1 MFFFFK
7 FIKKLYHVWVL
18 LIIITIFCEIAFLRA
33 VSPVLKFSISHD
45 RDIWLDTILYSRIGI
60 TLINLCWV
68 VVLLLFILFGFGA
81 LNWTRVLI
89 QLKFVLTVWVT
100 SATTMLS
107 WITVEI
113 YRNLYHSAPSDLIFK
128 SSLLEITRVWRPD
141 ELFTIACTYVQARG
155 VNIPVSEINN
165 IISKS
170 STVNGIC
177 SELDSLIAHMT
188 VLGQP
193 AGTSP
198 YVIALLGVLGLLS
211 IGLLTYVGYWWFST
225 PTAIPPE
232 IGSLADSISPN
243 LHSSISIH
251 SLRVACSNLDARLSS
266 VEEGLRNSDMV
277 LSLFGSL
284 PIADNTQRLE
294 ALSSALAKLTIQVIG
309 LEVSSETSRMLVAGT
324 LAITQRNGYC
334 LNSLARVVLLNS
346 PTPLNIL
353 PPERRIIMDFITQQ

>member
-1 MFFFFK
+1 M
-7 FIKKLYHVWVL
+7 
-18 LIIITIFCEIAFLRA
+18 
-33 VSPVLKFSISHD
+33 
-45 RDIWLDTILYSRIGI
+45 
-60 TLINLCWV
+60 
-68 VVLLLFILFGFGA
+68 
-81 LNWTRVLI
+81 
-89 QLKFVLTVWVT
+89 TVWVT
-100 SATTMLS
+100 SATAILS
-107 WITVEI
+107 WITVEV
-113 YRNLYHSAPSDLIFK
+113 YRNLYHSTPCDLIFK

-141 ELFTIACTYVQARG
+141 ELFTIACTYVQAKG

-170 STVNGIC
+170 STVNEIC
-177 SELDSLIAHMT
+177 SKLDSLIAHT
-188 VLGQP
+188 AVLGQP
-193 AGTSP
+193 AAVSP
-198 YVIALLGVLGLLS
+198 YVIALLGVLGLLG

-225 PTAIPPE
+225 PTVPPE
-232 IGSLADSISPN
+232 VGNLADSISPN

-294 ALSSALAKLTIQVIG
+294 ALSSALAKLTVQVIG

-324 LAITQRNGYC
+324 LAMVRRNGYC
-334 LNSLARVVLLNS
+334 LNSLARVVLLNN

-353 PPERRIIMDFITQQ
+353 PQERRIIMDFITQQ